1 MCSAVKNI
9 LLFWDWD
16 TREPTEFDLP
26 KPQAKIIIA
35 TTFPSC
41 IPFTRANHSLF
52 WLATL
57 CKERQ
62 ESLTFFPL
70 ICAFLHH
77 HHFLFVYD
85 SKALVGEATLLV
97 FRLKEKAVLA
107 TYCVERITTT
117 SPVLSVCRGERQRQF
132 EPPNYFISC
141 SVPGCSQLCEG
152 QQ

>member
-1 MCSAVKNI
+1 MCLVCRAWTHARLMSLFIVLFGLADVFCSQEYFAVLGLGHTRAYRIRSAQ
-9 LLFWDWD
+9 
-16 TREPTEFDLP
+16 TTE
-26 KPQAKIIIA
+26 AKIIIA

-97 FRLKEKAVLA
+97 FRLKEKAVWA

-117 SPVLSVCRGERQRQF
+117 SPVFVGVVC
-132 EPPNYFISC
+132 
-141 SVPGCSQLCEG
+141 V
-152 QQ
+152 